1 MATWETLKVGDRV
14 RIPHSAFAIIATIE
28 EAFITHDDASDTDVL
43 TVWTDA
49 GGPWAFEDG
58 TIVEHVNSMA
68 DDS

>member
-1 MATWETLKVGDRV
+1 MATWKTLQVGDRV
-14 RIPHSAFAIIATIE
+14 RIPHSAYDIIATIE
-28 EAFITHDDASDTDVL
+28 ETFITHDDVSNTDVL

-58 TIVEHVNSMA
+58 TIVEHVDSMV